1 MAAPAARTPASPRE
15 WLRLAMHE
23 LRGAEQA
30 YAHRN
35 GRGGLLGAKRAAG
48 MALRGVLL
56 GAPDP
61 SYGRSYVQ
69 HLAALANDT
78 TAPEAVRTAAR
89 LLHGAAV
96 SDVEI
101 VVLRPPKA
109 DQKMLE
115 AARDVMAHAYA
126 RIVKQEASGEQPA

>member
-1 MAAPAARTPASPRE
+1 MASARARTPRE
-15 WLRLAMHE
+15 WLRLAMSE

-30 YAHRN
+30 YGNHN

-56 GAPDP
+56 AVPDP
-61 SYGRSYVQ
+61 SYGTTYVD
-69 HLAALANDT
+69 HLKALVVDAG
-78 TAPEAVRTAAR
+78 APDAVRASAKLLHEAV
-89 LLHGAAV
+89 V
-96 SDVEI
+96 SNVEI

-109 DQKMLE
+109 DQRVLE

-126 RIVKQEASGEQPA
+126 LVVRHEAHTEPS